1 MERVQT
7 FWFAMAG
14 LALGLLLAPGAASS
28 ADQPTIEQLK
38 ARVANASTADRPPLC
53 LHIAERQ
60 LEEVKRLLAAGESD
74 KAKEALADVVTYAG
88 MDRDSSVQSHK
99 HEKQSEIAIRKMVRK
114 LADMK
119 HTVSR
124 DEQEQLQQAIEELQR
139 VRDDLLVAMF
149 PKAGKK

>member
-1 MERVQT
+1 MEGVRILGI
-7 FWFAMAG
+7 AMAG
-14 LALGLLLAPGAASS
+14 LALALLLAPGAVSG

-38 ARVANASTADRPPLC
+38 ARVANASPADRPPLC

-60 LEEVKRLLAAGESD
+60 LEEAKKLLAAGESD
-74 KAKEALADVVTYAG
+74 KAKEALADVVIYAG
-88 MDRDSSVQSHK
+88 MDRDSSVQTHK

-114 LADMK
+114 LEDMK

-124 DEQEQLQQAIEELQR
+124 DEQDQLQQAIEELQR